1 VQDRV
6 EDVTQGASSI
16 LPATTCEKGTM
27 VSKGARNNSKQSSRP
42 ANGVGNSAFGT
53 TDSNANPESSRA
65 AILWYSNSPHA
76 STGYGQQ
83 TQQVTNRLLADGH
96 AIAIS
101 SNYGYE
107 GGSPNDSNGIII
119 YPRGYDP
126 YSNDVATAH
135 AQHWSMVNQGLKPM
149 LFTLFDVWVLKG
161 KMWDEHIVHS
171 WVPVDHTPAPPE
183 VLNWVRKPNVRPIS
197 MSMHG
202 HSMLAREGIE
212 SIYIPHA
219 IEKVFQPTKTFKD
232 DGGNSIS
239 GNDLMG
245 TKDDE
250 FVVMMNSANKGV
262 LPNRK
267 SFGEA
272 MLAFSIFAANKPD
285 AKLYLHTEDIGMMGG
300 INLRRLIQSLSL
312 EHKVL
317 FADQYSLRL
326 GYPKEALAAIYSAA
340 DVLLAPSMGEGFGI
354 PVIEAQACGTPVIV
368 SNATAQPELVGDGWL
383 VEGQPFW
390 NSTQGAWLHM
400 PSVPSIVDC
409 LEQSYK
415 RGKGTSQKAVDFAAQ
430 FDADK
435 IYEESWRPLV
445 SSYLQETS

>member
-1 VQDRV
+1 
-6 EDVTQGASSI
+6 
-16 LPATTCEKGTM
+16 M
-27 VSKGARNNSKQSSRP
+27 VSKGARNNPKQSDRP
-42 ANGVGNSAFGT
+42 AGRVGELSVGKSESVTNG
-53 TDSNANPESSRA
+53 ESDRA

-83 TQQVTNRLLADGH
+83 TEQVITRLAADGH
-96 AIAIS
+96 AIAVS

-107 GGSPNDSNGIII
+107 GGSPKESNGITT

-135 AQHWSMVNQGLKPM
+135 ASHWSMVNPGLKPM
-149 LFTLFDVWVLKG
+149 LVTLFDVWVLKG

-171 WVPVDHTPAPPE
+171 WVPIDHTPCPPE

-202 HSMLAREGIE
+202 HTMLAREGVE

-219 IEKVFQPTKTFKD
+219 IEKVFQPTKEFQD
-232 DGGNSIS
+232 DRGDLIS
-239 GNDLMG
+239 GNELMG
-245 TKDDE
+245 LTNDN
-250 FVVMMNSANKGV
+250 FIVMMNSANKGV

-272 MLAFSIFAANKPD
+272 LLGFSIFAANKTD
-285 AKLYLHTEDIGMMGG
+285 AKMYLHTEDIGMMGG
-300 INLRRLIQSLSL
+300 INLRRLIQALGL
-312 EHKVL
+312 EDKVV
-317 FADQYSLRL
+317 FADQYALRL

-354 PVIEAQACGTPVIV
+354 PVVEAQACGTPVIV

-409 LEQSYK
+409 LEQAYK
-415 RGKGTSQKAVDFAAQ
+415 RTRGTSQKAVDFAAQ

-435 IYEESWRPLV
+435 IYQESWQPLV
-445 SSYLQETS
+445 RSYLQESA

>member
-1 VQDRV
+1 MSKSARNNQKSSGRSTNGVGDLSSGKQQG
-6 EDVTQGASSI
+6 VTNGASS
-16 LPATTCEKGTM
+16 K
-27 VSKGARNNSKQSSRP
+27 
-42 ANGVGNSAFGT
+42 
-53 TDSNANPESSRA
+53 A

-76 STGYGQQ
+76 ATGYGQQ
-83 TQQVTNRLLADGH
+83 TEQVTSRLIADGH
-96 AIAIS
+96 AVAVS

-107 GGSPNDSNGIII
+107 GGSPKDFGNLIV

-126 YSNDVATAH
+126 YSNDVVTAH
-135 AQHWSMVNQGLKPM
+135 AQHWSMVNPDLKPM
-149 LFTLFDVWVLKG
+149 LVTLFDVWVLKG

-171 WVPVDHTPAPPE
+171 WVPVDHTPCPPE
-183 VLNWVRKPNVRPIS
+183 VLNWLRKPNVRPIA
-197 MSMHG
+197 MSKHG
-202 HSMLAREGIE
+202 QNMMAREGVE

-219 IEKVFQPTKTFKD
+219 IEKVYRPTPTFTD
-232 DGGNSIS
+232 DRGDLLS

-245 TKDDE
+245 WTDE
-250 FVVMMNSANKGV
+250 HFIVMMNSANKGV

-272 MLAFSIFAANKPD
+272 FLAFSIFAATRPD
-285 AKLYLHTEDIGMMGG
+285 ARLYIHTEDIGTMGG
-300 INLRRLIQSLSL
+300 INLRRLVQALGL
-312 EHKVL
+312 QDKVL
-317 FADQYSLRL
+317 FADQYALRL

-354 PVIEAQACGTPVIV
+354 PVVEAQACGTPVIV

-415 RGKGTSQKAVDFAAQ
+415 RTRGTSQKAVEFAAQ

-435 IYEESWRPLV
+435 IYQESWQPLV
-445 SSYLQETS
+445 RSYLQESA